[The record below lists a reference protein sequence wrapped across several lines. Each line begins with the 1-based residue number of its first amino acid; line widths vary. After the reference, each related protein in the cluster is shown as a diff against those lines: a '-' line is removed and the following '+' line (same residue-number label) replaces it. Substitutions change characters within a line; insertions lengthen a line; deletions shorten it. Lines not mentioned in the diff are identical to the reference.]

1 MNNPYKYKVLIR
13 WVSGRKASIKWTTIS
28 HHRTK
33 EGAERQARWEQKNGG
48 DAVEVRIVEM

>member
-33 EGAERQARWEQKNGG
+33 EGAEQQAKWELKNGG
-48 DAVEVRIVEM
+48 DAVEVRIDEM